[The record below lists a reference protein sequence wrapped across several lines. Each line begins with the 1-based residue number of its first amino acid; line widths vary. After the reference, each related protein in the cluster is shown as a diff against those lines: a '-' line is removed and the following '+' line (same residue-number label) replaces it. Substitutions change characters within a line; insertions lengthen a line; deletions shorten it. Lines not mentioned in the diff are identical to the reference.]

1 MNENIKRWWQGAAA
15 ACVAV
20 ALAACGGGSSS
31 SDETSVSVRVEGL
44 TASSLTLVD
53 DLGHTVV
60 LSANGAHPFAR
71 MAPGT
76 LFTPSIASQPSNQV
90 CRLDA
95 GVRTA
100 ARDLELLVRC
110 EAGLLTTS
118 GLRSYVVDQ
127 LVMMDTL
134 EEGVVV
140 SARFNGAAMVIQDA
154 GPGGFIFKVPNVNPG
169 VHEVEATVNGRT
181 FRTLLDIQANPL
193 AVPPKQY
200 LQETA
205 ARIRDR
211 INTLLQPGSTLSDEQ
226 RVFLETT
233 LEQLQGLDAELE
245 KAPAEDLAFIARH
258 FAANDPSV
266 LAEAMAAQAG
276 ERVSVQGARERLSRK
291 QASATCYTHA
301 KAFTGGVVQ
310 AGVSIGGLAVSL
322 GLLSNV
328 GIGLA
333 TAPMSAFLFFDAL
346 DIINRGLDGIDEQC
360 VWPEDLV
367 ARVNDV
373 VFNSQRASRLV
384 AASLSLPSARI
395 HPQGDNRLVFNH
407 AESRALSVQIQMTL
421 SDLVADRTLAA
432 ATRVVSA
439 YQSILSQLPESIKLP
454 GAGTL
459 AEMAQLKRQSLK
471 PARSLQIEGL
481 SSGITGRVESRLDNN
496 GQPTGNFLFVFSAA
510 SWVPTS
516 DEPIPFSFRLRE
528 TEADY
533 LGPVISATLQL
544 PLTPVARD
552 LAFETNLDTTLNARL
567 TATHATGFALVEL
580 PASGSLTLTNAA
592 TGAFTYTPST
602 GFSGTVGF
610 TYLASNDRATSQ
622 TATVVVAVLGAQV
635 QCALSDSSDSFT
647 LSYRRECKHYLA
659 SGAVTDEGFW
669 SAALP
674 DAIQRYWRIGGD
686 QDYISLSENF
696 SRSPGLSA
704 LVGVASVGHDTA
716 LEQFTLNR
724 SSGHY
729 DPDTGALAQPSP
741 TFTGQ
746 DNDLRLQSQRERV
759 TFRKHPV
766 SGLFIVHSMQR
777 ALLQR
782 SYLVNGTVVVDRLER
797 AAATLQALDAQ
808 GAPTY
813 VTETIRCWRPSTLDS
828 GGYALT
834 SGAEWTVEQV
844 TTTNRTETSRTFTA
858 DGVCPLSAT
867 TLLNGV
873 GPEKGLNDLSFD
885 WRNPPLPSGG

>member
-1 MNENIKRWWQGAAA
+1 MRA
-15 ACVAV
+15 
-20 ALAACGGGSSS
+20 
-31 SDETSVSVRVEGL
+31 
-44 TASSLTLVD
+44 
-53 DLGHTVV
+53 
-60 LSANGAHPFAR
+60 
-71 MAPGT
+71 
-76 LFTPSIASQPSNQV
+76 
-90 CRLDA
+90 
-95 GVRTA
+95 
-100 ARDLELLVRC
+100 
-110 EAGLLTTS
+110 
-118 GLRSYVVDQ
+118 
-127 LVMMDTL
+127 
-134 EEGVVV
+134 
-140 SARFNGAAMVIQDA
+140 SARFVSAVVIAGASVTAIIATSTEPLGHLLAWFGYVKALGWVKDQLEIMQEVC
-154 GPGGFIFKVPNVNPG
+154 GGYVGMLVG
-169 VHEVEATVNGRT
+169 STAVEAADSTASAARAQSLASGSVAAQSVARLRAQAATGLAFNDGEPA
-181 FRTLLDIQANPL
+181 LLDVVLKKSLSAE
-193 AVPPKQY
+193 VS
-200 LQETA
+200 
-205 ARIRDR
+205 DR
-211 INTLLQPGSTLSDEQ
+211 
-226 RVFLETT
+226 
-233 LEQLQGLDAELE
+233 
-245 KAPAEDLAFIARH
+245 
-258 FAANDPSV
+258 V
-266 LAEAMAAQAG
+266 L
-276 ERVSVQGARERLSRK
+276 V
-291 QASATCYTHA
+291 
-301 KAFTGGVVQ
+301 
-310 AGVSIGGLAVSL
+310 AVS
-322 GLLSNV
+322 
-328 GIGLA
+328 
-333 TAPMSAFLFFDAL
+333 
-346 DIINRGLDGIDEQC
+346 
-360 VWPEDLV
+360 
-367 ARVNDV
+367 
-373 VFNSQRASRLV
+373 
-384 AASLSLPSARI
+384 
-395 HPQGDNRLVFNH
+395 
-407 AESRALSVQIQMTL
+407 
-421 SDLVADRTLAA
+421 
-432 ATRVVSA
+432 RVVSA
-439 YQSILSQLPESIKLP
+439 HRALAATLSGVLTLP
-454 GAGTL
+454 GADLINAL
-459 AEMAQLKRQSLK
+459 AALKRDSTE
-471 PARSLQIEGL
+471 PARTLLLEAMTAGF
-481 SSGITGRVESRLDNN
+481 SGSIDPVLDGQ
-496 GQPTGNFLFVFSAA
+496 GQPTGRFTVVF
-510 SWVPTS
+510 TS
-516 DEPIPFSFRLRE
+516 TVAPSSDAPIPFSFRLHD
-528 TEADY
+528 TTADY
-533 LGPVISATLQL
+533 LGPVINATLQM

>member
-1 MNENIKRWWQGAAA
+1 MVWIQQQESGLNENIKRWIRATAAT
-15 ACVAV
+15 CVAV
-20 ALAACGGGSSS
+20 ALAACGGGSSD
-31 SDETSVSVRVEGL
+31 DEASVSVRVEGL

-53 DLGHTVV
+53 DLGHTAV
-60 LSANGAHPFAR
+60 LSANGTKTFAR

-95 GVRTA
+95 GARTA
-100 ARDLELLVRC
+100 TSGLELLVRC

-118 GLRSYVVDQ
+118 GLRSFAVDQ

-266 LAEAMAAQAG
+266 LAEAMAALAG
-276 ERVSVQGARERLSRK
+276 ERASVQGARERLSRN

-301 KAFTGGVVQ
+301 KAFTGGVIQ
-310 AGVSIGGLAVSL
+310 AGVSIGGLTVSL
-322 GLLSNV
+322 GLLSNF

-346 DIINRGLDGIDEQC
+346 DIINRGLDGIDKQC

-384 AASLSLPSARI
+384 AASLPLSSAR
-395 HPQGDNRLVFNH
+395 PQPQVDNRLVFNH

-432 ATRVVSA
+432 AARVVSA
-439 YQSILSQLPESIKLP
+439 YQAVVSKLPEPIKLP
-454 GAGTL
+454 GSGTL
-459 AEMAQLKRQSLK
+459 AEMAQLKRHSIK

-481 SSGITGRVESRLDNN
+481 SSGITGRVESRLDSN
-496 GQPTGNFLFVFSAA
+496 GQPTGSFLFVFSAA

-516 DEPIPFSFRLRE
+516 AESIPFSFRLRE

-533 LGPVISATLQL
+533 LGPVISATLQV
-544 PLTPVARD
+544 PLTPVAAD
-552 LAFETNLDTTLNARL
+552 LAFETNVGTPLSAYL
-567 TATHATGFALVEL
+567 TATHATGFALVSQ
-580 PASGSLTLTNAA
+580 PASGSVQLNDTS
-592 TGAFTYTPST
+592 TGAFTYTPVA
-602 GFSGTVGF
+602 GFSGTVSF
-610 TYLASNDRATSQ
+610 SFRASNSRATSQ
-622 TATVVVAVLGAQV
+622 TATVVIAVVEG
-635 QCALSDSSDSFT
+635 CALYEGTSSEGPYFRNECITPFPAGFAEDAAFFASRVPVAGVSFSPGDGSTLRAYTSLREILTLPSGRAALVTVESVSRDTASDTFT
-647 LSYRRECKHYLA
+647 LD
-659 SGAVTDEGFW
+659 V
-669 SAALP
+669 
-674 DAIQRYWRIGGD
+674 
-686 QDYISLSENF
+686 
-696 SRSPGLSA
+696 
-704 LVGVASVGHDTA
+704 
-716 LEQFTLNR
+716 
-724 SSGHY
+724 SSGEY
-729 DPDTGALAQPSP
+729 TTDTGALPVLSAE
-741 TFTGQ
+741 
-746 DNDLRLQSQRERV
+746 QSSVERTRERAV
-759 TFRKHPV
+759 FVRHPV
-766 SGLFIVHSMQR
+766 SGQYVVGGLTR
-777 ALLQR
+777 A
-782 SYLVNGTVVVDRLER
+782 GTVRLFFTDGVARLYELRREVVSLEGLDIGTPVYRTQSIRCRL
-797 AAATLQALDAQ
+797 ALDPDTASVI
-808 GAPTY
+808 G
-813 VTETIRCWRPSTLDS
+813 
-828 GGYALT
+828 
-834 SGAEWTVEQV
+834 WTVETATADNL
-844 TTTNRTETSRTFTA
+844 TTTGTSRVTA
-858 DGVCPLSAT
+858 STCPLSEFM
-867 TLLNGV
+867 LLNSV
-873 GPEKGLNDLSFD
+873 GPEKGLNDLTFS
-885 WRNPPLPSGG
+885 WR